1 MVVISVF
8 VVEKAVAVWLVT
20 FCTVEMGCFGRVSG
34 LGWDSFEA
42 GTWVGNLGASFLG
55 EGWF

>member
-55 EGWF
+55 KG